1 MAEIEY
7 GGIKIGGSK
16 LLLILP
22 LVGTLGGVLWGGFE
36 FYKDYMNMREKIE
49 SYQAPDLEGIR
60 TNMAVMK
67 EHQKTVESHME
78 FVEKELKLFKQEFK
92 NVRTGLQDT
101 TDYLRDTKHDL
112 KDELVRAE
120 KIMDKIDNDI
130 TAVEDKAEELMD
142 RTKSST
148 RSMIDDANNR
158 FNDKIDGM
166 EGYVKR
172 ELTNLERELNNKL
185 TKALDNPLANR

>member
-7 GGIKIGGSK
+7 GGIKLGGSK
-16 LLLILP
+16 LLLIIP
-22 LVGTLGGVLWGGFE
+22 LITTLGGGLWGGFE
-36 FYKDYMNMREKIE
+36 FYKDYTDMKETIT
-49 SYQAPDLEGIR
+49 SYKAPDLEGIR
-60 TNMAVMK
+60 TNIAVMN

-78 FVEKELKLFKQEFK
+78 FVTKELKLFKQEFA

-120 KIMDKIDNDI
+120 KIMDKIDDDI
-130 TAVEDKAEELMD
+130 TIVEDKAEALMD
-142 RTKSST
+142 RIKKET
-148 RSMIDDANNR
+148 RIMIDDANNR

-172 ELTNLERELNNKL
+172 ELTQLEKELNSKL
-185 TKALDNPLANR
+185 TKALDNPLAN

>member
-49 SYQAPDLEGIR
+49 AYQAPDLEGIR

-130 TAVEDKAEELMD
+130 TVVEDKAEELMD
-142 RTKSST
+142 RTKSSA

>member
-49 SYQAPDLEGIR
+49 AYQAPDLEGIR

-142 RTKSST
+142 RTKSSA

>member
-7 GGIKIGGSK
+7 GGIKVGGSK

-22 LVGTLGGVLWGGFE
+22 LIGTLGGCLWAGFE
-36 FYKDYMNMREKIE
+36 FYKDYMNMKEQIQT
-49 SYQAPDLEGIR
+49 YVAPDLSGIR
-60 TNMAVMK
+60 ESIAVMR
-67 EHQKTVESHME
+67 EHQNTVEAHME
-78 FVEKELKLFKQEFK
+78 FVEKEMKLFKQEFV
-92 NVRTGLQDT
+92 NVRTNLQDT

-148 RSMIDDANNR
+148 RTMIDDANNR

-172 ELTNLERELNNKL
+172 ELTNLEKSINNKL

>member
-7 GGIKIGGSK
+7 GGIKVGGSK

-22 LVGTLGGVLWGGFE
+22 LIGTLGGGLWAGFE
-36 FYKDYMNMREKIE
+36 FYKDYMNMKETIT
-49 SYQAPDLEGIR
+49 SYKAPDLEGIR

-120 KIMDKIDNDI
+120 KIMDKIDKDI
-130 TAVEDKAEELMD
+130 TIVEDKAEELMD

-148 RSMIDDANNR
+148 RTMIDDANNR

-172 ELTNLERELNNKL
+172 ELTNLEREINNKL

>member
-22 LVGTLGGVLWGGFE
+22 LIGTLGGVLWGGFE
-36 FYKDYMNMREKIE
+36 FYKDYMNMRDKIE

-60 TNMAVMK
+60 TSQAVMK
-67 EHQKTVESHME
+67 EHQSTVEAHMT
-78 FVEKELKLFKQEFK
+78 FVEKELKLFKDEFK
-92 NVRTGLQDT
+92 NVRNNLQDT

-130 TAVEDKAEELMD
+130 TAVEDKAEALMD
-142 RTKSST
+142 RMKVST
-148 RSMIDDANNR
+148 RVMIDDANNR

>member
-22 LVGTLGGVLWGGFE
+22 LVGTLGGALWGGFE

-60 TNMAVMK
+60 TSQAVMR
-67 EHQKTVESHME
+67 EHQSTVEAHMT
-78 FVEKELKLFKQEFK
+78 FVEKELKLFKDEFK
-92 NVRTGLQDT
+92 NVRNSLQDT

-130 TAVEDKAEELMD
+130 TLVEDKAEELMD

-148 RSMIDDANNR
+148 RNMIDDANNR
-158 FNDKIDGM
+158 FNDKIEGM